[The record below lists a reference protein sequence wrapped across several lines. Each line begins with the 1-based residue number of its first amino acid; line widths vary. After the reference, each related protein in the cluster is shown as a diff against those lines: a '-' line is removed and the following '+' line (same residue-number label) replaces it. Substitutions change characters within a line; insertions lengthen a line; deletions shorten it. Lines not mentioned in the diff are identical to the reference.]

1 MKKLTVLLFLL
12 AAGTHAGAQTMDTV
26 LLIQKARKFKPGEH
40 ILMTFEVL
48 DTVDIAGNKTTM
60 SRSYYFDKQNRT
72 ISSVRE
78 ANNPKKPDQGTQVI
92 YSFAANKLT
101 AVTVIPPKSTCK
113 NCASQYYFY
122 NDSLTSKQE
131 NGYTANNPALF
142 IEQAHYFQ
150 SKLPTDLPWGYF
162 DDEIIVNGKRKKI
175 KSPY

>member
-1 MKKLTVLLFLL
+1 MKKITALLLLL
-12 AAGTHAGAQTMDTV
+12 AGATYVGAQTMDTV

-48 DTVDIAGNKTTM
+48 DTVDIAGKKSTM
-60 SRSYYFDKQNRT
+60 SRSYYFDKQNRM

-78 ANNPKKPDQGTQVI
+78 TNNPKTPDQGTQVI

-101 AVTVIPPKSTCK
+101 AVSVIPPKSTCK
-113 NCASQYYFY
+113 NCASQYYYY

-131 NGYTANNPALF
+131 NAYTTINPAIF

-162 DDEIIVNGKRKKI
+162 DDEIIVNGKKKKI